1 MNNIKKIAKNLIKNY
16 RTRNPFEIA
25 KKLKIEI
32 IFSDFENLRGFFKK
46 ILKKKYIF
54 INSNLNEFEQMLVCA
69 HELGHALLHSSNN
82 YQFML
87 DNTSIL
93 KESIIEK
100 EANLFLKYLLFDDVD
115 LNYYDNYI
123 ETDTVLSVMEELRKI

>member
-16 RTRNPFEIA
+16 KTRNPFEIA

>member
-1 MNNIKKIAKNLIKNY
+1 MNNIKKITKNLIKNY

-46 ILKKKYIF
+46 VLKKKYIF

>member
-16 RTRNPFEIA
+16 KTRNPFEIA

-54 INSNLNEFEQMLVCA
+54 INSNLNEFEQMLVYKKEQIEIQA
-69 HELGHALLHSSNN
+69 KMMSEALKNVN
-82 YQFML
+82 
-87 DNTSIL
+87 
-93 KESIIEK
+93 K
-100 EANLFLKYLLFDDVD
+100 
-115 LNYYDNYI
+115 
-123 ETDTVLSVMEELRKI
+123 